1 MGRGR
6 RGGSDIP
13 QRLSLET
20 VYHRVGRPSAASGRW
35 LDAPSSP
42 QELLQ
47 AGHWDDKRHASL
59 RDSGC
64 SAHPGKRHVDWP
76 RKHRND
82 ECAMAFFQFL
92 AVDTPVRAI
101 AAHSLRTLFC
111 WAYPGQQRGCL
122 HDTGMTFIPVRD
134 IFSYHVYIKMP
145 MFVVPEWLCCFP
157 DQHACAT
164 RSSQLGYSF
173 HTGTNLVTA
182 FTWYRYGLWSAFIPE
197 RNFRTGT
204 RTGVNSYRYDSYRC
218 GISYHVITNT
228 EPQVG
233 TGMDSYRNESH
244 TGIM

>member
-1 MGRGR
+1 MCDGVFSISCGRYP
-6 RGGSDIP
+6 SASNCSSFPADVFL
-13 QRLSLET
+13 LSLSWAT
-20 VYHRVGRPSAASGRW
+20 KGVFTWYRYDFHSGTRYIF
-35 LDAPSSP
+35 
-42 QELLQ
+42 
-47 AGHWDDKRHASL
+47 
-59 RDSGC
+59 
-64 SAHPGKRHVDWP
+64 VP
-76 RKHRND
+76 RSI
-82 ECAMAFFQFL
+82 E
-92 AVDTPVRAI
+92 
-101 AAHSLRTLFC
+101 
-111 WAYPGQQRGCL
+111 
-122 HDTGMTFIPVRD
+122 
-134 IFSYHVYIKMP
+134 MP

-218 GISYHVITNT
+218 GISYYVITNT